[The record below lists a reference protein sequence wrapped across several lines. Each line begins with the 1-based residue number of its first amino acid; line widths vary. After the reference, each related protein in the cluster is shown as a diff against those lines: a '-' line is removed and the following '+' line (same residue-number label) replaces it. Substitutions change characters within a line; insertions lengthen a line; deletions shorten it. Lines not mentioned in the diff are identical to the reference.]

1 MRMVSAAARR
11 PTPAGVLML
20 GLAAALGGC
29 TSLLEVQ
36 TLATGRNDVSAYALS
51 GTDLEALRREAQ
63 RMCPLGG
70 EILRQSGR
78 QQRPEPVDG
87 RWRKALQAT
96 AQWIDPP
103 QQAAQL
109 VLLCREPGDGFRL
122 APATATTAATTA
134 APAASTAVAPTQLP
148 PASNAAHTTAALPI
162 GPITPQW

>member
-1 MRMVSAAARR
+1 M
-11 PTPAGVLML
+11 LLL
-20 GLAAALGGC
+20 GLAAAMGGC

-51 GTDLEALRREAQ
+51 GADLEVLRREAQ

-78 QQRPEPVDG
+78 QQRPEQVDG

-122 APATATTAATTA
+122 PPAAATTA
-134 APAASTAVAPTQLP
+134 APAATTGAAPPQMSPANP
-148 PASNAAHTTAALPI
+148 PVQTTAALPI
-162 GPITPQW
+162 GPITPEW